1 MNSIS
6 FNNLPKI
13 ELHCHLD
20 GSVRPS
26 TLLELAIE
34 EGLTDKRT
42 LEDFKNYICVPQSCE
57 SLVAYLECF
66 KIPIGIMQTKEQL
79 HRVAYELMEDVA
91 SENVKYIE
99 VRFAPHFHLSKGL
112 SFEAVV
118 EAVLKGLEDGSK
130 AFQVDFGLILCCMR
144 HMPLETSIEVVKR
157 GHAFLG
163 KGVVGID
170 LAGDEHNYPPELH
183 KIAFDLAKDLGYRIT
198 IHAGETGIG
207 ANVGKS
213 IELLH
218 AERIGHGLF
227 IKDDA
232 TSYALVKE
240 TKTCLEMCPTS
251 NLNTKAVNSIEQHPL
266 PRFLEDGIC
275 ATFNTDNRTVS
286 DTNLTK
292 EIQLVAPHMADFNT
306 LYKQA
311 YLNAVEASFTTETL
325 KEKLR
330 AFIE

>member
-1 MNSIS
+1 MKTIN
-6 FNNLPKI
+6 FNKLPKI

-20 GSVRPS
+20 GSVRPN
-26 TLLELAIE
+26 TLLELAAE

-42 LEDFKNYICVPQSCE
+42 LEEFKSYICVPQSCE

-79 HRVAYELMEDVA
+79 HRVSYELMEDVA
-91 SENVKYIE
+91 SEDVKYIE
-99 VRFAPHFHLSKGL
+99 VRFAPHFHLNKGL

-118 EAVLKGLEDGSK
+118 ESVLKGLEDGSK

-144 HMPLETSIEVVKR
+144 HMPLETSLEVVKK
-157 GHAFLG
+157 GHSFLG

-170 LAGDEHNYPPELH
+170 LAGDEHNFPPELH
-183 KIAFDLAKDLGYRIT
+183 KDAFDLAKELGYRIT

-207 ANVGKS
+207 SNVGKS

-251 NLNTKAVNSIEQHPL
+251 NLNTKAVLSVKDHPL

-286 DTNLTK
+286 DTNLTQ
-292 EIQLVAPHMADFNT
+292 EIELIAPHMADFNA

-311 YLNAVEASFTTETL
+311 YLNAVEASFAPENT
-325 KEKLR
+325 KAKLR
-330 AFIE
+330 ESIK